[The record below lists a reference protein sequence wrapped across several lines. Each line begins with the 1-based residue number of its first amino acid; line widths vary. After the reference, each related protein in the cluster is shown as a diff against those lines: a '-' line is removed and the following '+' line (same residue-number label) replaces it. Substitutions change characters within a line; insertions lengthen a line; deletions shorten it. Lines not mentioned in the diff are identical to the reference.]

1 MTKSSLS
8 LLLCVVLDSEHK
20 DAWGLQP
27 EADFQ
32 KCTVT
37 AEGLVNR
44 LSCLQEKNVPHG
56 LFDTGT
62 DLNSDHIMVTIQ
74 ETI

>member
-1 MTKSSLS
+1 M
-8 LLLCVVLDSEHK
+8 
-20 DAWGLQP
+20 QP

-32 KCTVT
+32 KRAVT

-62 DLNSDHIMVTIQ
+62 DLNLDHIMITIQ
-74 ETI
+74 EMI